1 MKQQNLLLFVGI
13 PASGKTTFAFNFIHE
28 HPDNVCYVSRDAI
41 RFEMLKDGEDYFA
54 HEDDVVATFFHNIN
68 DAIEKKEK
76 TWIIADATHLNEYAR
91 NRTLSSIKT
100 KDVNIIPVYFNV
112 PIDICMIR
120 NCARQGRTR
129 VPEKTI
135 SNMRNRLSNP
145 IRDFRFKYAEVWEVN
160 EHGEITKRKRN

>member
-1 MKQQNLLLFVGI
+1 MGI

-28 HPDNVCYVSRDAI
+28 HPDDVCYVSRDAI

-54 HEDDVVATFFHNIN
+54 HEDDVVATFFNNIN
-68 DAIEKKEK
+68 TAIDRKEK

-100 KDVNIIPVYFNV
+100 KEVNIIPVYFNI
-112 PIDICMIR
+112 PINICQIR
-120 NCARQGRTR
+120 NCARLGRAK

-135 SNMRNRLSNP
+135 FDMRKRLTDP
-145 IRDFRFKYAEVWEVN
+145 VRDFRFKYTEIWEVD
-160 EHGEITKRKRN
+160 ERGEIIKRKKS